1 MFGAKLTLGQLLV
14 RKARDGVRVLV
25 LLCAQSAP
33 LTNLTLAQH
42 ESCCKARPIL
52 VLMTFLVH
60 TGNDRT
66 SQRLP
71 VLFCIKT
78 EVRYPTCAPTTCLQM
93 AFWSP
98 AMQSPIDVMH
108 LRGAK
113 GVMRT
118 HDEETKDYF
127 AHTNVKVR
135 LAYKGSTQEKNFL
148 RCGV

>member
-1 MFGAKLTLGQLLV
+1 MCTDHMFAN
-14 RKARDGVRVLV
+14 D
-25 LLCAQSAP
+25 
-33 LTNLTLAQH
+33 
-42 ESCCKARPIL
+42 IL
-52 VLMTFLVH
+52 V
-60 TGNDRT
+60 
-66 SQRLP
+66 
-71 VLFCIKT
+71 
-78 EVRYPTCAPTTCLQM
+78 TCDIL
-93 AFWSP
+93 
-98 AMQSPIDVMH
+98 PIDVMH